1 MARVAVSADTLGPL
15 PGQRPTV
22 RTRRWSVRSRRRA
35 EGILAVLGFGLGIIV
50 LWAVGTGAVPIAPA
64 KLLAILMEPIG
75 LRLPVVYSDSERMV
89 LLELRLPRVI
99 LGCLV
104 GAALGVSGT
113 ALQGLFRNPL
123 ADPGLLGI
131 SSGAALCAVLVI
143 VLGDELGLARL
154 MGLYALPVAAFL
166 GGLCVTLLVY
176 RLAQGE
182 EGTSVAGL
190 LLAGIALNALAGA
203 ATGLVIYFADD
214 DELRT
219 LTFWSMGSLGGAT
232 WQAVGVALPFL
243 ALAVG
248 LLPRFARAL
257 NALLLG
263 EAEAAGLGID
273 VERVKRRIVLC
284 VALAVGASVALTG
297 VIGFIGLVVPH
308 LLRLMLG
315 ADHRYLL
322 PGTAVLGA
330 ALLVGA
336 DLGARTLIAPADLPI
351 GILTSLVGGP
361 FFIWL
366 LVRERRVRGWL

>member
-1 MARVAVSADTLGPL
+1 MAVSADTLGPL
-15 PGQRPTV
+15 PGQRPAV
-22 RTRRWSVRSRRRA
+22 RIGRLPVRSRRRA
-35 EGILAVLGFGLGIIV
+35 DGILAVLALGLGVIV
-50 LWAVGTGAVPIAPA
+50 LLAVGTGAVPIAPA

-75 LRLPVVYSDSERMV
+75 LKLPVVYSDSERMV
-89 LLELRLPRVI
+89 LLDLRLPRVI

-143 VLGDELGLARL
+143 VLGDEMGLAGL

-166 GGLCVTLLVY
+166 GGLGVALLVY
-176 RLAQGE
+176 RLAQGQ
-182 EGTSVAGL
+182 EGTSIAGL

-219 LTFWSMGSLGGAT
+219 LTFWGMGSLGGAT

-243 ALAVG
+243 VAALG

-284 VALAVGASVALTG
+284 IALAVGASVALTG

-308 LLRLMLG
+308 LLRLLLG
-315 ADHRYLL
+315 ADHRHLL
-322 PGTAVLGA
+322 PGTALLGA
-330 ALLVGA
+330 GLLVGA
-336 DLGARTLIAPADLPI
+336 DLGARTLIAPAELPI

>member
-1 MARVAVSADTLGPL
+1 MAASADTLGPWRGGG
-15 PGQRPTV
+15 PAVGTGRV
-22 RTRRWSVRSRRRA
+22 SARSRRRA
-35 EGILAVLGFGLGIIV
+35 EGILAVLALGLVIIV
-50 LWAVGTGAVPIAPA
+50 LWAIGTGAVSIAPA
-64 KLLAILMEPIG
+64 KVLAILIEPTG

-89 LLELRLPRVI
+89 LLDLRLPRVM

-131 SSGAALCAVLVI
+131 ASGAALCAVAVI
-143 VLGDELGLARL
+143 VLGDQLGFTRL
-154 MGLYALPVAAFL
+154 MGLSALPVAAFL
-166 GGLCVTLLVY
+166 GGLCVTLVVY
-176 RLAQGE
+176 RLAQGQ
-182 EGTSVAGL
+182 EGTSIAGL

-203 ATGLVIYFADD
+203 ATGLVIYFAED

-219 LTFWSMGSLGGAT
+219 LIFWGMGSLGGAT

-243 ALAVG
+243 VAALG

-263 EAEAAGLGID
+263 EAEAAALGID

-308 LLRLMLG
+308 VLRLLLG

-336 DLGARTLIAPADLPI
+336 DLGARTLIAPAELPI

>member
-1 MARVAVSADTLGPL
+1 MDTLEPL
-15 PGQRPTV
+15 PGGIPALRMG
-22 RTRRWSVRSRRRA
+22 SLSMRSRRRA
-35 EGILAVLGFGLGIIV
+35 EGIVAGLALGLGIVV
-50 LWAVGTGAVPIAPA
+50 LWAVGTGAVSIAPA
-64 KLLAILMEPIG
+64 KLLAILLEPIG
-75 LRLPVVYSDSERMV
+75 LQLPVAYSDAERAV
-89 LLELRLPRVI
+89 LLDLRLPRVL

-104 GAALGVSGT
+104 GAALGISGT

-131 SSGAALCAVLVI
+131 ASGAAFCAVGVI
-143 VLGDELGLARL
+143 VLGEELGLAGL

-166 GGLCVTLLVY
+166 GGLGVTVLIY
-176 RLAQGE
+176 RLAQGQ

-190 LLAGIALNALAGA
+190 LLAGIALNAVAGA

-219 LTFWSMGSLGGAT
+219 LTFWGMGSLGGTT
-232 WQAVGVALPFL
+232 WHAVGVALPFL
-243 ALAVG
+243 GLALG
-248 LLPRFARAL
+248 LLPRLATAL

-263 EAEAAGLGID
+263 ETEAAGLGID
-273 VERVKRRIVLC
+273 VERVKCRIVLC

-297 VIGFIGLVVPH
+297 VIGFVGLVVPH

-322 PGTAVLGA
+322 PGTALLGA

-336 DLGARTLIAPADLPI
+336 DLGARTLIAPAELPI

-366 LVRERRVRGWL
+366 LWRERRVRGWL

>member
-1 MARVAVSADTLGPL
+1 M
-15 PGQRPTV
+15 
-22 RTRRWSVRSRRRA
+22 TRSGRCSSICASR
-35 EGILAVLGFGLGIIV
+35 GWV
-50 LWAVGTGAVPIAPA
+50 
-64 KLLAILMEPIG
+64 
-75 LRLPVVYSDSERMV
+75 
-89 LLELRLPRVI
+89 

-131 SSGAALCAVLVI
+131 ASGAALAAVAVI

-166 GGLCVTLLVY
+166 GGLGVTLLIY
-176 RLAQGE
+176 RLAQGQ
-182 EGTSVAGL
+182 EGTVAGL
-190 LLAGIALNALAGA
+190 LLAGIALNAVAGA

-219 LTFWSMGSLGGAT
+219 LTFWGMGSLAGAT
-232 WQAVGVALPFL
+232 WHAVAVALPFL
-243 ALAVG
+243 ALALG
-248 LLPRFARAL
+248 PLPRLATAL

-263 EAEAAGLGID
+263 ETEAAGLGID

-297 VIGFIGLVVPH
+297 VIGFVGLVVPH
-308 LLRLMLG
+308 VLRLMLC

-322 PGTAVLGA
+322 PGAALLGA

-336 DLGARTLIAPADLPI
+336 DLCARTLVAPAELPI

>member
-1 MARVAVSADTLGPL
+1 MRT
-15 PGQRPTV
+15 QRL
-22 RTRRWSVRSRRRA
+22 SVRSRRRA
-35 EGILAVLGFGLGIIV
+35 EGVLTALAIGLGIIV
-50 LWAVGTGAVPIAPA
+50 LWAVGTGAVSIAPA
-64 KLLAILMEPIG
+64 KLLTILLEPIG
-75 LRLPVVYSDSERMV
+75 LQLPVAYSDAERAV
-89 LLELRLPRVI
+89 LLDLRLPRVV

-131 SSGAALCAVLVI
+131 ASGAALAAVAVI

-166 GGLCVTLLVY
+166 GGLGVTLLIY
-176 RLAQGE
+176 RLAQGQ
-182 EGTSVAGL
+182 EGTVAGL
-190 LLAGIALNALAGA
+190 LLAGIALNAVAGA

-219 LTFWSMGSLGGAT
+219 LTFWGMGSLGGAT
-232 WQAVGVALPFL
+232 WHAVAVALPFL
-243 ALAVG
+243 ALALG
-248 LLPRFARAL
+248 PLPRLATAL

-263 EAEAAGLGID
+263 ETEAAGLGID

-297 VIGFIGLVVPH
+297 VIGFVGLVVPH
-308 LLRLMLG
+308 VLRLMLG

-322 PGTAVLGA
+322 PGAALLGA

-336 DLGARTLIAPADLPI
+336 DLCARTLIAPAELPI

>member
-1 MARVAVSADTLGPL
+1 MAVSADTLGPF
-15 PGQRPTV
+15 PGQSPAVGIGRLFVGP
-22 RTRRWSVRSRRRA
+22 RRRA
-35 EGILAVLGFGLGIIV
+35 EGILAALALGLGIIV
-50 LWAVGTGAVPIAPA
+50 LWAIGTGAVPIAPA
-64 KLLAILMEPIG
+64 KALAILMEPIG
-75 LRLPVVYSDSERMV
+75 PRLPVVYNDSERMV
-89 LLELRLPRVI
+89 LLDLRLPRVV

-131 SSGAALCAVLVI
+131 ASGAALCAVLVI
-143 VLGDELGLARL
+143 VLGDELGLAGL
-154 MGLYALPVAAFL
+154 MGSYALPVAAFL
-166 GGLCVTLLVY
+166 GGLGVTVLIY
-176 RLAQGE
+176 RLAQGQ

-190 LLAGIALNALAGA
+190 LLAGIALNAVAGA
-203 ATGLVIYFADD
+203 GTGLVIYFADD

-243 ALAVG
+243 GLALG
-248 LLPRFARAL
+248 LLPRLARAL

-263 EAEAAGLGID
+263 EAEAAGLGVD
-273 VERVKRRIVLC
+273 VERVKRSIVLC
-284 VALAVGASVALTG
+284 IALAVGASVALTG
-297 VIGFIGLVVPH
+297 VIGFVGLVVPH

-315 ADHRYLL
+315 ADHRHLL
-322 PGTAVLGA
+322 PGAALLGA

-336 DLGARTLIAPADLPI
+336 DLGARTLIAPAELPI

>member
-1 MARVAVSADTLGPL
+1 M
-15 PGQRPTV
+15 
-22 RTRRWSVRSRRRA
+22 RSRRWAARLVA
-35 EGILAVLGFGLGIIV
+35 ALGLGLGIIV
-50 LWAVGTGAVPIAPA
+50 LLAVGTGAVPIAPA
-64 KLLAILMEPIG
+64 KLLAILLEPIG
-75 LRLPVVYSDSERMV
+75 LQLPVAYSYSDAERAV
-89 LLELRLPRVI
+89 LLELRLPRVV
-99 LGCLV
+99 LGGLV

-131 SSGAALCAVLVI
+131 GSGAALCAVLVI
-143 VLGDELGLARL
+143 VLGDELGLAGL
-154 MGLYALPVAAFL
+154 MGSYALPVAAFL
-166 GGLCVTLLVY
+166 GGLGVTVLIY
-176 RLAQGE
+176 RLAQGQ

-203 ATGLVIYFADD
+203 GTGLVIYFADD

-232 WQAVGVALPFL
+232 WHAVGVALPFL
-243 ALAVG
+243 ALALG
-248 LLPRFARAL
+248 PLPRLATAL

-263 EAEAAGLGID
+263 ETEAAGLGID

-297 VIGFIGLVVPH
+297 VIGFVGLVVPH

-322 PGTAVLGA
+322 LGTALLGA

-336 DLGARTLIAPADLPI
+336 DLGARTLIAPAELPI

-366 LVRERRVRGWL
+366 LIRERRMRGWL

>member
-1 MARVAVSADTLGPL
+1 
-15 PGQRPTV
+15 
-22 RTRRWSVRSRRRA
+22 
-35 EGILAVLGFGLGIIV
+35 
-50 LWAVGTGAVPIAPA
+50 
-64 KLLAILMEPIG
+64 
-75 LRLPVVYSDSERMV
+75 VV
-89 LLELRLPRVI
+89 

-104 GAALGVSGT
+104 GNALGVSGT

-131 SSGAALCAVLVI
+131 ASGAALAAVAVI

-166 GGLCVTLLVY
+166 GGLGVTLLIY
-176 RLAQGE
+176 RLAQGQ
-182 EGTSVAGL
+182 EGTVAGL
-190 LLAGIALNALAGA
+190 LLAGIALNAVAGA

-219 LTFWSMGSLGGAT
+219 LTFWGMGSLGGAT
-232 WQAVGVALPFL
+232 WHAVAVALPFL
-243 ALAVG
+243 ALALG
-248 LLPRFARAL
+248 PLPRLATAL

-263 EAEAAGLGID
+263 ETEAAGLGID

-297 VIGFIGLVVPH
+297 VIGFVGLVVPH
-308 LLRLMLG
+308 VLRLMLG

-322 PGTAVLGA
+322 PGAALLGA

-336 DLGARTLIAPADLPI
+336 DLCARTLIAPAELPI